1 MNSAIIRQKFLD
13 FFESKGH
20 KIVPSAPLVLKN
32 DPALVFTNS
41 GMVQFKD
48 YFLGNSVPPS
58 KRIADTQKCLRVSG
72 KHNDLEDVGLDTYH
86 HTMFEML
93 GNWSFG
99 DYFKKEA
106 IAWAWELL
114 TEVYQLPKDRLYVS
128 VFGGDKDDNLSIDQ
142 EAYDLWKSFVDE
154 DRIILGNKKDNF
166 WEMADVGPCGPC
178 SEIHIDLR
186 PADEIKKKPGKELVN
201 NDHPQVVE
209 IWNLVFMEFERSW
222 KVGGSNALMQFDL
235 SSSNTDKKAR
245 EKLRSESTILKPL
258 PNKNVDTGMG
268 FERLCM
274 AIQAKTSNYDTD
286 VFRPLMDFIALHAN
300 VKYDESKAGAR
311 VEASPSPVE
320 RGLEGE
326 VKTDIAIR
334 VMADHIRAVSFAIS
348 DGQLPS
354 NTGAGYVI
362 RRILRRA
369 VRYGFSYLNF
379 KEPFIHRLVPLLAL
393 QLKDVFPELH
403 QQVDYVSKVVH
414 EEEISFLRTL
424 EDGLKTIEDGLKRM
438 DSWIADTENW
448 AKHGPEALGLGV
460 GEGEPK
466 LSGNKVF
473 TLFDTYGFPKDLTL
487 LVLKEKGKLHYLN
500 DHWEQEFNSALQQQ
514 KSRSKVDAAKETGDW
529 VLVADGEKPEFIGYD
544 ELTSTSTILRY
555 RKVKQKNKEL
565 FQLVL
570 HKTPFYAESGGQV
583 GDTGVLEV
591 GDEKIFV
598 IDTKKEND
606 LIVHWVEKLPSN
618 LEGSVQAKVDVP
630 KRKLSMSNH
639 SATHL
644 LHAALRNVLGKH
656 VEQKGSLVNE
666 KILRFDFSHF
676 ASMTRE
682 EIFKVETIVNE
693 KIRENIQLNEQRN
706 VPIEKAKSL
715 GAMALFGEKYG
726 EFVRVITFDPKFS
739 VELCGGT
746 HVKATGN
753 IGLLKIVSESS
764 VAAGVRRIE
773 AVTAD
778 GAFEYLNSFHLEI
791 EQIKTQ
797 LKNPKDVVASV
808 QSLVDERHA
817 LEKKLEIIYQQ
828 QANTLKDM
836 LATKAIKSNGYTLL
850 TERVSVPNADSLK
863 NIAYALRNQ
872 FDDLLMILA
881 ADIEGKPQVA
891 VMIGEKL
898 EATKKYHAGN
908 MVKELAKEID
918 GGGGGQPF
926 FATAGGKNI
935 NGLDRVLVKAKE
947 LLI

>member
-1 MNSAIIRQKFLD
+1 MNSATIRQKFLE

-32 DPALVFTNS
+32 DPSLLFTNS

-48 YFLGNSVPPS
+48 NFLGNAVPKS
-58 KRIADTQKCLRVSG
+58 KRVADTQKCLRVSG

-114 TEVYQLPKDRLYVS
+114 TEVYQLPKDRLYVT
-128 VFGGDKDDNLSIDQ
+128 VFGGDKGDNLPVDE
-142 EAYDLWKSFVDE
+142 EAKDLWRAVVAE
-154 DRIILGNKKDNF
+154 DRILHGSKKDNF
-166 WEMADVGPCGPC
+166 WEMGESGPCGPC

-186 PADEIKKKPGKELVN
+186 PAEEVAKKPGRELVN
-201 NDHPQVVE
+201 SDHPQVVE
-209 IWNLVFMEFERSW
+209 IWNLVFIQFNRLAS
-222 KVGGSNALMQFDL
+222 GAL
-235 SSSNTDKKAR
+235 
-245 EKLRSESTILKPL
+245 EPL
-258 PNKNVDTGMG
+258 PDKHVDTGMG

-274 AIQAKTSNYDTD
+274 AIQGKTSNYDTD
-286 VFRPLMDFIALHAN
+286 VFRPMMDFIAMHGN
-300 VKYDESKAGAR
+300 VKYGDNI
-311 VEASPSPVE
+311 
-320 RGLEGE
+320 
-326 VKTDIAIR
+326 KTDIAIR

-379 KEPFIHRLVPLLAL
+379 KEPFMHRLVPLLAI

-403 QQVDYVSKVVH
+403 QQQEYVEKVVH

-424 EDGLKTIEDGLKRM
+424 EKGLKRIENF
-438 DSWIADTENW
+438 DKVISGEQAFELYDT
-448 AKHGPEALGLGV
+448 
-460 GEGEPK
+460 
-466 LSGNKVF
+466 F
-473 TLFDTYGFPKDLTL
+473 GFPFDLTSL
-487 LVLKEKGKLHYLN
+487 IARERGWSVDEKG
-500 DHWEQEFNSALQQQ
+500 FNEEMAKQ
-514 KSRSKVDAAKETGDW
+514 KSRSKADASKETGDW
-529 VLVADGEKPEFIGYD
+529 VTVAEGDKPEFIGYD
-544 ELTSTSTILRY
+544 ELTSTSRILRH

-570 HKTPFYAESGGQV
+570 DKTPFYAESGGQV
-583 GDTGVLEV
+583 GDTGVLEIA
-591 GDEKIFV
+591 GEKIQV
-598 IDTKKEND
+598 VDTKKEND
-606 LIVHWVEKLPSN
+606 LIVHWVEKLPAQIEAPVTALVN
-618 LEGSVQAKVDVP
+618 VP

-644 LHAALRNVLGKH
+644 LHAALRQVLGKH
-656 VEQKGSLVNE
+656 VEQKGSLVND

-676 ASMTRE
+676 AAMTNE
-682 EIFKVETIVNE
+682 ELSRVETIVNE
-693 KIRENIQLNEQRN
+693 KIRENIQLDEKRH
-706 VPIEKAKSL
+706 VPIEKAKAL

-726 EFVRVITFDPKFS
+726 EFVRVITFDPSFS

-746 HVKATGN
+746 HVKATGQ

-778 GAFEYLNSFHLEI
+778 GAFEYLNGFYNQL
-791 EQIKTQ
+791 EQIKSQ

-808 QSLVDERHA
+808 QTLAEEKQA

-828 QANTLKDM
+828 QANQIKDV
-836 LATKAIKSNGYTLL
+836 LAAKVVKSNGHSLII
-850 TERVSVPNADSLK
+850 ERVTVPTADGLK

-872 FDDLLMILA
+872 FDDLILVLA

-891 VMIGEKL
+891 VMLGEKV
-898 EATKKYHAGN
+898 EAAKKFHAGN

-926 FATAGGKNI
+926 FATAGGKKLE
-935 NGLDRVLVKAKE
+935 GLGNVIVKATELVK
-947 LLI
+947 